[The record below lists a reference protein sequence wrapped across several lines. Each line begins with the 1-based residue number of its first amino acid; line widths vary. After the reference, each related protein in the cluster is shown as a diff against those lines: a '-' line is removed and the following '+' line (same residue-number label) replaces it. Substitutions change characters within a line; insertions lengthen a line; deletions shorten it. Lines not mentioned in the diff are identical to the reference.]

1 MRDRV
6 KSYSLAASLA
16 LGAAIWAAPAFIAHE
31 QAAAGVFD
39 KNEDIN
45 ADARRLGKDL
55 SEDGRPAKPTRF
67 AGLFG
72 QSDEEKAAAEA
83 ARQREIAQD
92 SNIQSLM
99 QRVQDLENTVRR
111 LTGQNETLGYKVEEL
126 RTALDRSKRD
136 FDYRLCTLSAQQ
148 LGASDQEGGLNCG
161 AMGNPQGNLAP
172 LPSAAPPPRYSP
184 AGDTTQQL
192 APPPGSLGTLSASD
206 VRGGPATSAPRQLA
220 STGTAASAST
230 SPNGQYNAAM
240 TLLARARFDEARS
253 AFRSFADT
261 YPDDTLTP
269 QAVYWVGDI
278 AYLQKNYPDAARAFA
293 EQIKKYPQS
302 SRAPDSM
309 LRLGQ
314 SLIAMGQKQ
323 EGCTT
328 LGALKA
334 KYPKAA
340 DTLLD
345 KAREDRKAAGCR

>member
-6 KSYSLAASLA
+6 KSLSFAASLA
-16 LGAAIWAAPAFIAHE
+16 LGAAIWMAPALVAHQ

-39 KNEDIN
+39 KDEDIN

-55 SEDGRPAKPTRF
+55 SEDGRPAKGTRF

-72 QSDEEKAAAEA
+72 QSDEDKAAAEA
-83 ARQREIAQD
+83 ARQHEIAQD

-99 QRVQDLENTVRR
+99 QRMQDLENTVRR
-111 LTGQNETLGYKVEEL
+111 LTGQNEALGYKVEEL

-161 AMGNPQGNLAP
+161 AVGNQQGNLAP
-172 LPSAAPPPRYSP
+172 LPSAAPPQRYSS
-184 AGDTTQQL
+184 AGDTSQQL

-206 VRGGPATSAPRQLA
+206 VRGGPATTAPRQLA
-220 STGTAASAST
+220 STGTANST
-230 SPNGQYNAAM
+230 STNGQYNAAM

-261 YPDDTLTP
+261 NPDDTLTP